1 MDSIFR
7 WISIVPQA
15 DKRTR
20 DNKLKKDLQD
30 FERTNS
36 QLVSEEERQFQYY
49 SKDIIDTAKEA
60 GRNTALLQRAA
71 REGIGGGLG
80 PIFGGVRPSYLV
92 QDDTGVQ
99 MPSYV
104 GPASQ
109 DIKELNEIT
118 DIQRAKKRLGF
129 TWWRRVIWILRV
141 WDFGSW
147 KLLNYKTEVCF
158 NKFHQ
163 CGHVS

>member
-1 MDSIFR
+1 MHCLKEVHLYVDSIFSC
-7 WISIVPQA
+7 ISINPQA

-20 DNKLKKDLQD
+20 DNKLKKDLQE
-30 FERTNS
+30 FEITNS
-36 QLVSEEERQFQYY
+36 QLVSEEERQFQRYA
-49 SKDIIDTAKEA
+49 KDIVDTAKGA
-60 GRNTALLQRAA
+60 GRNTYLLQRAA

-109 DIKELNEIT
+109 DIKELNETT

-129 TWWRRVIWILRV
+129 TW
-141 WDFGSW
+141 
-147 KLLNYKTEVCF
+147 
-158 NKFHQ
+158 
-163 CGHVS
+163 